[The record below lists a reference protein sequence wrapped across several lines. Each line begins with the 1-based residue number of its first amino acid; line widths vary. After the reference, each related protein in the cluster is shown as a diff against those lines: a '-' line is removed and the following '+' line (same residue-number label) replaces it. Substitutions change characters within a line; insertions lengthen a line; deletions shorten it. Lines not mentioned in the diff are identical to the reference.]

1 MKSPKIAINYDIPK
15 EDLNI
20 NIDDI
25 EKENNIM
32 GKFFEKFENIE
43 NNYYNSQILAEI
55 SNSKVK
61 MNQSNLS
68 KINSSL
74 FIHNGIKCEN
84 CQNLPIIGERYKC
97 PKCLNYNLCNECEQL
112 NSETNFHP
120 HNNFILYRDPEVL
133 TKNIGCDYSFRCLD
147 KKDIH
152 VKVGTDS
159 FVNTIELLNDGN
171 QQWPDN
177 SILKC
182 KKEMSTIFCEKVDLP
197 SIDINDTT
205 KITLYFNK
213 CNKMKKGEYSC
224 IINFYINGKII
235 RGPID
240 IKVFIE

>member
-1 MKSPKIAINYDIPK
+1 M
-15 EDLNI
+15 
-20 NIDDI
+20 
-25 EKENNIM
+25 
-32 GKFFEKFENIE
+32 
-43 NNYYNSQILAEI
+43 
-55 SNSKVK
+55 VK
-61 MNQSNLS
+61 
-68 KINSSL
+68 
-74 FIHNGIKCEN
+74 NGIKCEN

-120 HNNFILYRDPEVL
+120 HNNFILCRDPEGL
-133 TKNIGCDYSFRCLD
+133 TNNIGYAYSYRCLD

-152 VKVGTDS
+152 VKFGTDS

-197 SIDINDTT
+197 SIDINETT
-205 KITLYFNK
+205 KATLYFNK